1 MTKFSIHCLQI
12 IVILGLVVSCKKDDL
27 YTSSDVKIN
36 EFMASNSKTA
46 ADQDGEYDDWIE
58 LYNNSD
64 IAIDLS
70 GYYLT
75 DNHSIFKKWEV
86 PSGTKI
92 AANGYLIIWADN
104 DITQSGLHANFNLS
118 AEGEELLLIT
128 PDLKIADYVTYAA
141 QSLKLS
147 YSRIPNG
154 TGNFSWQN
162 PTYNAENIQTLA
174 ISQ

>member
-1 MTKFSIHCLQI
+1 MIKFLMKCLQI
-12 IVILGLVVSCKKDDL
+12 LLMFSLVISCKKDDL
-27 YTSSDVKIN
+27 YTSNDVKIN
-36 EFMASNSKTA
+36 EFMVTNSKTA

-64 IAIDLS
+64 VTLDLS

-75 DNHSIFKKWEV
+75 DNHNSFKKWEF

-118 AEGEELLLIT
+118 ADGEEILLIT
-128 PDLKIADYVTYAA
+128 PELKIADYVTYGA

-154 TGNFSWQN
+154 TGSFSWQE
-162 PTYNAENIQTLA
+162 PTFSVENVQALT